1 MQSAL
6 ERKDF
11 SSLRIAKIMISSADE
26 MNDKLE
32 KKEHDLQKF
41 QKNIDKEKGTLL
53 KQVKAT
59 A

>member
-1 MQSAL
+1 MRLAL

-26 MNDKLE
+26 MNDKFK
-32 KKEHDLQKF
+32 KKEHVLQKF

-53 KQVKAT
+53 S
-59 A
+59 